1 MNNETIISKKSSTFK
16 SNWKP
21 VQVGVPKGSILF
33 HLIFL
38 LYVND
43 LPSNYMT

>member
-1 MNNETIISKKSSTFK
+1 MKNETIISKKYITFK

-21 VQVGVPKGSILF
+21 AQDGVPKGSILF
-33 HLIFL
+33 HLTFL

>member
-1 MNNETIISKKSSTFK
+1 MKNEIIISKKYITFK

-21 VQVGVPKGSILF
+21 VQDGVPKGLLF